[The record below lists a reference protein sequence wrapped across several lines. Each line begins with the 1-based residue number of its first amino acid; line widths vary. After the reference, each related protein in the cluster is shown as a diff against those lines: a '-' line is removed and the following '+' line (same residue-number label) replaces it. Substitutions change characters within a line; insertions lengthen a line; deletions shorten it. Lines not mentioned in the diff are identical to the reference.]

1 MEPFG
6 RFLKKISTVL
16 IAFLR
21 TKSSKLMIVCASEPY
36 LDSKNCQLELEY
48 GFKKNLP
55 MIPIK
60 LDHASKLDDHIVL
73 SSLIYVRKNKYTLG
87 CRAV

>member
-1 MEPFG
+1 
-6 RFLKKISTVL
+6 
-16 IAFLR
+16 
-21 TKSSKLMIVCASEPY
+21 MIVCASEEY

-60 LDHASKLDDHIVL
+60 LDQASKLDDHIVL
-73 SSLIYVRKNKYTLG
+73 ASLIYVSYVIFFVCFSQFIATFPTPSSYVSLSCN
-87 CRAV
+87 AVF

>member
-1 MEPFG
+1 
-6 RFLKKISTVL
+6 
-16 IAFLR
+16 
-21 TKSSKLMIVCASEPY
+21 MIVCASEEY

-60 LDHASKLDDHIVL
+60 LDQASKLDDHIVL
-73 SSLIYVRKNKYTLG
+73 ASLIYVSYIIFLRLLFTVYSYFPYFTLLRFILL
-87 CRAV
+87 CFSIL